1 MQWLCVN
8 KFIYHITI
16 QSVVFK
22 TKSWPYSVINII
34 CLTQQIGVDYWL
46 LLHEYALSI
55 YQVFMMRSIKKL
67 ACVFPLLSLTVHLL
81 YTHVKRKKEIDI
93 CNELKAVMSNVPE
106 FPEWAFPTCPLFP
119 VDVWKEVQG
128 SLSKI
133 VSKIKRREVEQSVVA
148 MDERNPQEYP
158 HQLNNGVER
167 ETLYDIQEQLY
178 FTDEYLWAMSTNDS
192 AKTLTKPSTQPTQ

>member
-1 MQWLCVN
+1 
-8 KFIYHITI
+8 
-16 QSVVFK
+16 
-22 TKSWPYSVINII
+22 
-34 CLTQQIGVDYWL
+34 
-46 LLHEYALSI
+46 
-55 YQVFMMRSIKKL
+55 
-67 ACVFPLLSLTVHLL
+67 
-81 YTHVKRKKEIDI
+81 
-93 CNELKAVMSNVPE
+93 MSNVPE
-106 FPEWAFPTCPLFP
+106 FPEWAFPICPLFL

-178 FTDEYLWAMSTNDS
+178 FTDEYL
-192 AKTLTKPSTQPTQ
+192 